1 MNKDTITRWLESADA
16 LPEASEVTAIVKAWP
31 WFVPAR
37 HMETALLHE
46 RRPFSKEVLNNL
58 NLYGGDW
65 VSAYRLLSLHERSAR
80 KKSSISEVESTTP
93 QVDAAAEPAIVSE
106 LVQELSQP
114 AIVEEVP
121 EYSKEA
127 TAEPIIEQAPEPII
141 EKEIEPEEVPIP
153 ALSQHQ
159 ETPLIQP
166 LYTEDYFRHQG
177 IETEAP
183 LPEPEVANVGQD
195 PKTLMVMM
203 SFTEWLTHFKV
214 KSDKEQEE
222 EREKSALR
230 SMWQRE
236 KLAAALDEEPE
247 EIPEDVFEMAVSSIT
262 REDDLV
268 SESLAEILEKQEKWD
283 AATEMYRKLGLRNPS
298 KSAYFALRAEA
309 VKKKKI

>member
-1 MNKDTITRWLESADA
+1 MNKDTITQWLESGGSLPDA
-16 LPEASEVTAIVKAWP
+16 AEVNAMVKAWP

-37 HMETALLHE
+37 HMQAALLHH
-46 RRPFSKEVLNNL
+46 RRPYSKEVLNNL

-65 VSAYRLLSLHERSAR
+65 VSAYRLLTVQDRPVYRQQIEEEPIVA
-80 KKSSISEVESTTP
+80 ETP
-93 QVDAAAEPAIVSE
+93 
-106 LVQELSQP
+106 
-114 AIVEEVP
+114 IVEEAAITETTVIR
-121 EYSKEA
+121 EDITDKRREA
-127 TAEPIIEQAPEPII
+127 VQP
-141 EKEIEPEEVPIP
+141 
-153 ALSQHQ
+153 HRH
-159 ETPLIQP
+159 ETPLIEP

-183 LPEPEVANVGQD
+183 LPEEEPKKETED

-203 SFTEWLTHFKV
+203 SFAEWLTHFKV

-262 REDDLV
+262 REDDLA

-283 AATEMYRKLGLRNPS
+283 AAAEMYRKLGLRNPS

-309 VKKKKI
+309 VKKKKL